1 MNAQQKELRAQLLEA
16 QLLAF
21 HQNNLPLQGVVPPEN
36 MLAFVWQVIDSI
48 QRVSYV
54 RIVRERPISAV
65 RADPR
70 SPLFDPIRAAVI
82 AGHTEEA
89 FWLLFLATHCGRN
102 LRTEW
107 RLAAELYG
115 ASEATPWTWARVLND
130 PLTYVDWIENNH
142 HVFTGKF
149 GNHRK
154 YESLKPGSKGTG
166 AVVRSYINWIS
177 GFGSHADMVAQAQAQ
192 AKGNSRR
199 AFSVLY
205 QQMRAVLRFGRT
217 GRFDYLTMLSKVG
230 LANIEA
236 DSTYMNE
243 ATGPKRG
250 AKLLF
255 DGQIDS
261 KTDARVLEKRVAAL
275 EQHLGVGM
283 QVMEDAMCNW
293 QKSPNRYLPFRG

>member
-1 MNAQQKELRAQLLEA
+1 MNARQKEHWAQVLED

-21 HQNNLPLQGVVPPEN
+21 HQDNMPLHGIVPPEN
-36 MLAFVWQVIDSI
+36 MVAFVWQVIDSI

-54 RIVRERPISAV
+54 HTVRARPISAA
-65 RADPR
+65 RADPK
-70 SPLFDPIRAAVI
+70 SLLFDPIRAAVI
-82 AGHTEEA
+82 SGQTEEA
-89 FWLLFLATHCGRN
+89 FWLVFLATHCGRN

-115 ASEATPWTWARVLND
+115 ATEATPWTWARVLND
-130 PLTYVDWIENNH
+130 PSAYIDWIENNFQM
-142 HVFTGKF
+142 FTGKF

-154 YESLKPGSKGTG
+154 YESLKPGPKGTG
-166 AVVRSYINWIS
+166 AIFRSYIDWIAS
-177 GFGSHADMVAQAQAQ
+177 FGSHAAMVAQAQAR
-192 AKGNSRR
+192 ANGSSRQVFR
-199 AFSVLY
+199 VLY
-205 QQMRAVLRFGRT
+205 QQMRTVLRFGRT
-217 GRFDYLTMLSKVG
+217 GRFDYLTMLGKVG
-230 LANIEA
+230 LADIEA

-255 DGQIDS
+255 DGKIDS
-261 KTDARVLEKRVAAL
+261 KTDARVLEERVAAL